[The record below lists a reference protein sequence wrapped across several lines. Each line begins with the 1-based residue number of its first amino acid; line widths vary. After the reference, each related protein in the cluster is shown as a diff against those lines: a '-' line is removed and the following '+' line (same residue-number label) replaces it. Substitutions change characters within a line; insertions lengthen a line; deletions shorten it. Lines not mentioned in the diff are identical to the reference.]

1 MSLIF
6 LKKEILWKAYADDT
20 TFFLKGKKSV
30 IELMKTLD
38 VFRTFFELKR
48 KKNKCKIAGLGPMK
62 GVILALFGIECIDL
76 VVAHKTGIYLNI

>member
-1 MSLIF
+1 
-6 LKKEILWKAYADDT
+6 
-20 TFFLKGKKSV
+20 
-30 IELMKTLD
+30 MKTLA

-48 KKNKCKIAGLGPMK
+48 KKNKCKIASLGPMK